1 MQMPLYEF
9 RCADCGPFDVSVPM
23 SEVSASA
30 PCPRCEQQSRRSLTP
45 PRLGRGGSAAMR
57 LHDATARTASEPDVV
72 SGSLP
77 GVSRRP
83 SRPVTTDPRHRTL
96 PRP

>member
-1 MQMPLYEF
+1 MQMPMYEF

-45 PRLGRGGSAAMR
+45 PRLGRGDSAAMR